1 MKNDIYVGYMQLY
14 KILQIINT
22 LFFTS
27 SCILFG
33 IGCSL
38 LPQTV
43 TNNGNAYIGTAEA
56 YNTDLHNA
64 QMNSYGFKLI
74 MVGVGIFGGSFISC
88 VAVCYLGNKEED
100 KKYIGQQQAR
110 VAPIMI
116 EIADDNRK
124 V

>member
-14 KILQIINT
+14 KILHIINT
-22 LFFTS
+22 LLFTS

-64 QMNSYGFKLI
+64 QINSYGFKLI
-74 MVGVGIFGGSFISC
+74 MVGLAIFAACFISC
-88 VAVCYLGNKEED
+88 VAVCYLANKKED
-100 KKYIGQQQAR
+100 TQYIGQQQAR

-116 EIADDNRK
+116 EIANENRK